1 MSKRRKEVAG
11 DEISFPMLPTVAEV
25 PALTKASS
33 VVWSRRVDAVHTYY
47 DAVYTYY
54 KEVEMT

>member
-47 DAVYTYY
+47 DAV
-54 KEVEMT
+54 EMT